1 MLDRKRAELV
11 GHAVPAKELAKINVA
26 HFQCL
31 NILENVERNRR
42 VERKL
47 FIALDEASTPIR
59 GQPEAWDLGEGGIQV
74 FHVRLQGRL
83 LTLRP
88 GGGYASTDAEA
99 RPQGRHARHDAPN
112 ARDGV
117 Y

>member
-1 MLDRKRAELV
+1 MFDRKRAKLV
-11 GHAVPAKELAKINVA
+11 GHAVPAKELTKVDVA

-31 NILENVERNRR
+31 DIFENVERNRR
-42 VERKL
+42 VKGKL

-59 GQPEAWDLGEGGIQV
+59 GQPKAWDLGEGGIQI
-74 FHVRLQGRL
+74 FHVSLQGRL

-99 RPQGRHARHDAPN
+99 CPQGRHARHDAPN